1 MVQRNIIENTCT
13 PVVKPTL
20 CVQCR
25 KVALC
30 PHTAKSSPPIAV
42 FASSKHW
49 LQLIAPKCTR
59 QSAKSLPCAECCAGL
74 CAIIH
79 LHCCCSVSCKRCTTP
94 VRPGPCVAVI
104 FSDGWQFFPPA
115 HKGGTRNIL
124 SAFNWSN
131 KRPHI

>member
-1 MVQRNIIENTCT
+1 MQRNIIQNTCT
-13 PVVKPTL
+13 PVVKATL
-20 CVQCR
+20 SVQCR
-25 KVALC
+25 REALC
-30 PHTAKSSPPIAV
+30 PHTAKASPPIAV

-49 LQLIAPKCTR
+49 LHLIAPKCTR
-59 QSAKSLPCAECCAGL
+59 QSAKSLPRAQCCAGL

-79 LHCCCSVSCKRCTTP
+79 LHCCCSVSCKRCTSP
-94 VRPGPCVAVI
+94 VRPEPCVAVV

-131 KRPHI
+131 TRPHI